1 MVDQP
6 RTFQRSSSPPLV
18 KQHRADA
25 QPYDG
30 SRGLLAAVLI
40 AGGRG
45 WSRRLGSPEA
55 AIHACTRVAGILREM
70 EAALGSDSRRGRR
83 AGRSVAGVSLPAG
96 RLFQV
101 EYAMEVVK
109 QKSSRRW
116 KKKLEIGDC
125 GWGP

>member
-1 MVDQP
+1 
-6 RTFQRSSSPPLV
+6 
-18 KQHRADA
+18 
-25 QPYDG
+25 
-30 SRGLLAAVLI
+30 
-40 AGGRG
+40 
-45 WSRRLGSPEA
+45 
-55 AIHACTRVAGILREM
+55 M

-83 AGRSVAGVSLPAG
+83 AGRGVAGVSSPAG

-125 GWGP
+125 GTVTVEGKRAAEAEDDGSRGLLAAVLIAGGRGWSRRLVVTGFAGSRNSRVNKGRRNSSRDGGGAGQ